1 MTPAARV
8 HLDRRIAEERMLE
21 LDRHGEEPGDLDG
34 VSSTIFV
41 IGMDATGKVSRRA
54 PLDEVQWHTLAA
66 YRLET
71 VLGMPVGLEE
81 LDEVFDEDGDF
92 DDEDGA

>member
-21 LDRHGEEPGDLDG
+21 LDRHGEEPDDLEG
-34 VSSTIFV
+34 VSSTVFV
-41 IGMDATGKVSRRA
+41 IGMDATGKVSRA

-66 YRLET
+66 YRLEN
-71 VLGMPVGLEE
+71 VHGARVE
-81 LDEVFDEDGDF
+81 LDQIGEVFDEF
-92 DDEDGA
+92 DEDGHVE

>member
-1 MTPAARV
+1 MTPTQRV

-21 LDRHGEEPGDLDG
+21 LDRHGEQPDDLDG

-41 IGMDATGKVSRRA
+41 IGMDAAGKVGRRA

-71 VLGMPVGLEE
+71 VLGMPVAIED
-81 LDEVFDEDGDF
+81 LDEVFDEDGSD
-92 DDEDGA
+92 A